1 MKRVL
6 VAVLNWGLG
15 HASRSIPI
23 VDTLV
28 EMGCEVF
35 IASDGAAGE
44 LLSGEFP
51 ELTYIELPSYDIQQ
65 PVQAS
70 YLHWLFQYYKIKRAV
85 GAEWK
90 KVQEIISRFNIHYI
104 ISDNRYGAYHEE
116 APSFI
121 ITHQLKLAI
130 PWPTNII
137 PNQIIKG
144 WVGKFNACWIPDY
157 KPPHAIAHDL
167 HADLPIKGP
176 IEYMGLQSRLYHK
189 ELSCS
194 YDFAVIISG
203 PEPGRTFFEKTL
215 RKTLIDVPL
224 RQVWVLG
231 RPMHNAVQT
240 DRSNTYSYLSAE
252 GINSVFNQTKI
263 VIARAGYSTIMD
275 CLKLKKKAI
284 FVVTSGQPEQRYLGS
299 VLGKY
304 EGFRVISERQMA
316 TLPNLIDD
324 LIESQVQF
332 PELPTTDLLSFL
344 RRSLR

>member
-23 VDTLV
+23 VDALV
-28 EMGCEVF
+28 EMGSEVF

-44 LLSGEFP
+44 LLIREFP
-51 ELTYIELPSYDIQQ
+51 QLTYIELPSYDIRQ
-65 PVQAS
+65 PVEAS
-70 YLHWLFQYYKIKRAV
+70 YLHWLFQFYKIRRAV
-85 GAEWK
+85 RAEWNA
-90 KVQEIISRFNIHYI
+90 VQEITNKFNIQFI

-121 ITHQLKLAI
+121 ITHQLQLAT

-137 PNQIIKG
+137 PNQIIKR

-157 KPPHAIAHDL
+157 KPPFAIAHDL
-167 HADLPIKGP
+167 HANLTIKTHV
-176 IEYMGLQSRLYHK
+176 EYMGLQSRLYHK

-194 YDFAVIISG
+194 YDFAVIVSG
-203 PEPGRTFFEKTL
+203 PEPGRTFFEKAL
-215 RKTLIDVPL
+215 RKTLIDIPL

-231 RPMHNAVQT
+231 RPLDNAERTEKSNWYSFQT
-240 DRSNTYSYLSAE
+240 AE

-299 VLGKY
+299 TLGKY
-304 EGFRVISERQMA
+304 EGFRVISESQMA
-316 TLPNLIDD
+316 TLPDLVND

-332 PELPTTDLLSFL
+332 PDLPSTDLLSFL